1 MSHKI
6 PVVAVIGSPIAHSK
20 SPKMH
25 GYWLA
30 QNQIA
35 GHYVPL
41 DVAPDDLETVL
52 RTLPKMGFVGANITI
67 PHKEAALKIADH
79 VTDRAAKIGAANTL
93 FFDAD
98 GKIHADNTDGHGF
111 IENLRAGCPS
121 WAPTDGPAMVLGAG
135 GASRAIVVAL
145 LEQGAPRVI
154 LANRTRARADDL
166 AREFGDDRIH
176 VIDWAAVDDTLS
188 DVKTLVNTTSMG
200 MVGHDPLPFDL
211 GGLPM
216 DALVTDI
223 VYAPLITPLLDWAK
237 TRGNPWVDGLGMLI
251 YQGIPGFTKWFGASP
266 TVTDELRELL
276 LS

>member
-1 MSHKI
+1 MSHKL

-30 QNQIA
+30 QNQIS

-41 DVAPDDLETVL
+41 DVVPENLETVL

-79 VTDRAAKIGAANTL
+79 ITDRAAKIGAANTL
-93 FFDAD
+93 FFGTD
-98 GKIHADNTDGHGF
+98 GKIYADNTDGHGF

-121 WAPTDGPAMVLGAG
+121 WVPTDGPALVLGAG
-135 GASRAIVVAL
+135 GASRAIIVAL
-145 LEQGAPRVI
+145 LEQGVPQII
-154 LANRTRARADDL
+154 LANRTRTRSDDL
-166 AREFGDDRIH
+166 ATEFGDDRIR
-176 VIDWAAVDDTLS
+176 VIDWMAVNDSLS
-188 DVKTLVNTTSMG
+188 GVKTLVNTTSMG
-200 MVGHDPLPFDL
+200 MVGQDPLPFDL
-211 GGLPM
+211 GGLPN

-223 VYAPLITPLLDWAK
+223 VYTPLITPLLDWAR

-251 YQGIPGFTKWFGASP
+251 YQGIPGFTKWFGATP
-266 TVTDELRELL
+266 TVTDELREML

>member
-30 QNQIA
+30 QNDIA

-41 DVAPDDLETVL
+41 DVAPADLETVL

-79 VTDRAAKIGAANTL
+79 VSDRAAKIGAANTL

-111 IENLRAGCPS
+111 IENLRAGCPTWS
-121 WAPTDGPAMVLGAG
+121 PTDGNAMVLGAG
-135 GASRAIVVAL
+135 GASRAIIVAL
-145 LEQGAPRVI
+145 LEQGAPQVI
-154 LANRTRARADDL
+154 LSNRTRARADDL
-166 AREFGDDRIH
+166 AAEFGDDRIC
-176 VIDWAAVDDTLS
+176 VVDWASAADDMS

-200 MVGHDPLPFDL
+200 MVGHDPLPHDL
-211 GGLPM
+211 ARLPL

-223 VYAPLITPLLDWAK
+223 VYAPLITPLLQQAQD
-237 TRGNPWVDGLGMLI
+237 RGNPWVDGLGMLI
-251 YQGIPGFTKWFGASP
+251 YQGIPGFTKWFGTTP
-266 TVTDELRELL
+266 TVTHELRELL

>member
-30 QNQIA
+30 QNDIA

-41 DVAPDDLETVL
+41 DVAPADLETVL

-79 VTDRAAKIGAANTL
+79 VSDRAAKIGAANTL

-98 GKIHADNTDGHGF
+98 GKIYADNTDGHGF
-111 IENLRAGCPS
+111 IENLRAGCPTWS
-121 WAPTDGPAMVLGAG
+121 PTDGHAMVLGAG
-135 GASRAIVVAL
+135 GASRAIIVAL
-145 LEQGAPRVI
+145 LEQGAPQVI
-154 LANRTRARADDL
+154 LSNRTRARADDL
-166 AREFGDDRIH
+166 AAEFGDDRIR
-176 VIDWAAVDDTLS
+176 VVDWASAADDMS

-200 MVGHDPLPFDL
+200 MVGHDPLPHDL
-211 GGLPM
+211 ARLPL

-223 VYAPLITPLLDWAK
+223 VYAPLITPLLQQAQD
-237 TRGNPWVDGLGMLI
+237 RGNPWVDGLGMLI
-251 YQGIPGFTKWFGASP
+251 YQGIPGFTKWFGTTP
-266 TVTDELRELL
+266 TVTHELRELL

>member
-1 MSHKI
+1 MRHKI

-30 QNQIA
+30 QNDIA

-41 DVAPDDLETVL
+41 DVAPDHLETVL

-67 PHKEAALKIADH
+67 PHKEAALKFADH

-98 GKIHADNTDGHGF
+98 GKIRADNTDGHGF
-111 IENLRAGCPS
+111 IENLRVGCPT

-135 GASRAIVVAL
+135 GASRAIIVAL
-145 LEQGAPRVI
+145 LEQGAPQVI

-166 AREFGDDRIH
+166 AAEFADDRIR
-176 VIDWAAVDDTLS
+176 VIDWAAADDAMS
-188 DVKTLVNTTSMG
+188 DVNTLVNTTSMG
-200 MVGHDPLPFDL
+200 MVGNDPLPFDL
-211 GGLPM
+211 ARLPI

-223 VYAPLITPLLDWAK
+223 VYAPLITPLLNRAQD
-237 TRGNPWVDGLGMLI
+237 RGNPWVDGLGMLI
-251 YQGIPGFTKWFGASP
+251 YQGIPGFTKWFGATP
-266 TVTDELRELL
+266 TVTAELRELL